1 MTADWKPLYPFTSHF
16 HEVPGG
22 RLHYVDEGPTGEPPG
37 APSGRGPV
45 LCVHGNPTWSF
56 YWRNVVKELSGAHRV
71 VAVDHLG
78 CGLSD
83 KPEAGPYRLADHI
96 ARLESLVLALDLRDI
111 TLLMHDWGGAIG
123 MGVAARHPERI
134 ARIGVFNTAAFPSA
148 RMPARIAACRI
159 PGLGAL
165 GVRGLNGFAGA
176 ATFMATEKGLDP
188 AVKAGLLAPYDSW
201 KNRVA
206 VLRFVEDIPMDPS
219 HPSWGTLLEVEA
231 GLAKFAEKPV
241 LIGWGEKD
249 WCFTPAFRQD
259 WERRFPG
266 AEVHKLADAGHY
278 VIEDAW
284 DALAPLLR
292 AFAAGEKDESA
303 RRLPPPKKQ
312 RRQAVAPDP
321 T

>member
-1 MTADWKPLYPFTSHF
+1 MSADWKPLYPFASHF
-16 HEVPGG
+16 HTVESGKI
-22 RLHYVDEGPTGEPPG
+22 HYVDEGPEG
-37 APSGRGPV
+37 AAAGGPV

-56 YWRNVVKELSGAHRV
+56 YWRNVVKELRGQHRV

-96 ARLESLVLALDLRDI
+96 ARLESLVLALDLRDV

-123 MGVAARHPERI
+123 MGMAGRHPDRI
-134 ARIGVFNTAAFPSA
+134 ARIGVFNTGAFPSA
-148 RMPARIAACRI
+148 RIPARIAACRI
-159 PGLGAL
+159 PGLGPL
-165 GVRGLNGFAGA
+165 GVRGFNAFAGA

-188 AVKAGLLAPYDSW
+188 AVKAGLIAPYDSW
-201 KNRVA
+201 ANRVA
-206 VLRFVEDIPMDPS
+206 VQRFVEDIPMDTG
-219 HPSWGTLLEVEA
+219 HPSWKTLLEVEA

-249 WCFTPAFRQD
+249 WCFNQSFRQE

-266 AEVHKLADAGHY
+266 ALVHRYDDAGHY

-284 DALAPLLR
+284 AQLSPILR
-292 AFAAGEKDESA
+292 AYAAGTLDA
-303 RRLPPPKKQ
+303 AAHAVPVAPKK
-312 RRQAVAPDP
+312 RRQAVAPEAP
-321 T
+321 